1 METIK
6 KKSKGY
12 FTTGEFAKLCN
23 VKKQTLFHYDNIGIL
38 KPEITGENG
47 YRYYSAMQLET
58 FNTIS
63 MLKELDMPLADIRE
77 YLNSRNPDDF
87 VMLLRE
93 QLVLAAF
100 DLIDEAYDAMDSG
113 NWDVATEK
121 LTLADEKIAEL
132 QWLKSFIQRRI
143 NITLDGIN
151 AQHNRI
157 YLEER
162 PEEYYIITE
171 YTGNSGNKDIYPAVA
186 KHIAYCH
193 DNQIYS
199 PYGIGALVPVTEE
212 FTSENSYNYSH
223 LYTKIEP
230 VDITT
235 RENVTVIPPRTYAV
249 IVSTEGYSLL
259 HTMYLKLLKF
269 AEDNGFKKEE
279 YFFEDTLLDDMSR
292 FSYDD
297 YVLRISLPLKK
308 D

>member
-47 YRYYSAMQLET
+47 YRYYSAMQLDT

-77 YLNSRNPDDF
+77 YLNSRNPGDF
-87 VMLLRE
+87 VTLLRE
-93 QLVLAAF
+93 QLV
-100 DLIDEAYDAMDSG
+100 
-113 NWDVATEK
+113 
-121 LTLADEKIAEL
+121 LADEKIAEL

-143 NITLDGIN
+143 NITLDGMN

-171 YTGNSGNKDIYPAVA
+171 YKGSSESSTTEAAEAKEEAKPKEANVPSSLVAAQSGIIESIYVRNGRALAPPCTV
-186 KHIAYCH
+186 CR
-193 DNQIYS
+193 
-199 PYGIGALVPVTEE
+199 IG
-212 FTSENSYNYSH
+212 
-223 LYTKIEP
+223 
-230 VDITT
+230 
-235 RENVTVIPPRTYAV
+235 
-249 IVSTEGYSLL
+249 VSTSVKPSPSSALRMQE
-259 HTMYLKLLKF
+259 T
-269 AEDNGFKKEE
+269 
-279 YFFEDTLLDDMSR
+279 TLPRRRSFCCMDGRRRSR
-292 FSYDD
+292 
-297 YVLRISLPLKK
+297 
-308 D
+308 

>member
-93 QLVLAAF
+93 QLVLA
-100 DLIDEAYDAMDSG
+100 
-113 NWDVATEK
+113 
-121 LTLADEKIAEL
+121 DEKIAEL

-171 YTGNSGNKDIYPAVA
+171 YTGSSGNKDIYPAVA

-249 IVSTEGYSLL
+249 IVSTESYSLL

>member
-93 QLVLAAF
+93 QLVLA
-100 DLIDEAYDAMDSG
+100 
-113 NWDVATEK
+113 
-121 LTLADEKIAEL
+121 DEKIAEL

-212 FTSENSYNYSH
+212 FTSKNSYNYSH

>member
-1 METIK
+1 
-6 KKSKGY
+6 
-12 FTTGEFAKLCN
+12 
-23 VKKQTLFHYDNIGIL
+23 
-38 KPEITGENG
+38 
-47 YRYYSAMQLET
+47 MQLET

-77 YLNSRNPDDF
+77 YLNSRNPGDF
-87 VMLLRE
+87 VMLLRG
-93 QLVLAAF
+93 QLV
-100 DLIDEAYDAMDSG
+100 
-113 NWDVATEK
+113 
-121 LTLADEKIAEL
+121 LADEKIAEL

-171 YTGNSGNKDIYPAVA
+171 YTGSSGNKDIYPAVA

>member
-77 YLNSRNPDDF
+77 FLNSRNPGDF
-87 VMLLRE
+87 VMLLRG
-93 QLVLAAF
+93 QLV
-100 DLIDEAYDAMDSG
+100 
-113 NWDVATEK
+113 
-121 LTLADEKIAEL
+121 LADEKIAEL

-171 YTGNSGNKDIYPAVA
+171 YTGSSGNKDIYPAVA

-199 PYGIGALVPVTEE
+199 PYGIGAMVPVTEE

>member
-77 YLNSRNPDDF
+77 YLNSRNPGDF

-93 QLVLAAF
+93 QLV
-100 DLIDEAYDAMDSG
+100 
-113 NWDVATEK
+113 
-121 LTLADEKIAEL
+121 LADEKIAEL

-171 YTGNSGNKDIYPAVA
+171 YTGSSGNKDIYPAVA

-235 RENVTVIPPRTYAV
+235 RENVTIIPPRTYAV

>member
-1 METIK
+1 
-6 KKSKGY
+6 
-12 FTTGEFAKLCN
+12 
-23 VKKQTLFHYDNIGIL
+23 
-38 KPEITGENG
+38 
-47 YRYYSAMQLET
+47 MQLET

-93 QLVLAAF
+93 QLV
-100 DLIDEAYDAMDSG
+100 
-113 NWDVATEK
+113 
-121 LTLADEKIAEL
+121 LADEKIAEL

-269 AEDNGFKKEE
+269 AEDNGFKEE

>member
-93 QLVLAAF
+93 QLVLA
-100 DLIDEAYDAMDSG
+100 
-113 NWDVATEK
+113 
-121 LTLADEKIAEL
+121 DEKIAEL

-171 YTGNSGNKDIYPAVA
+171 YTGSSGNKDIYPAVA

-235 RENVTVIPPRTYAV
+235 RENVTIIPPRTYAV
-249 IVSTEGYSLL
+249 IESTEGYSSL

-269 AEDNGFKKEE
+269 AEYNGFKKEE

>member
-77 YLNSRNPDDF
+77 YLNSRNPGDF
-87 VMLLRE
+87 VMLLRG
-93 QLVLAAF
+93 QLV
-100 DLIDEAYDAMDSG
+100 
-113 NWDVATEK
+113 
-121 LTLADEKIAEL
+121 LADEKIAEL

-171 YTGNSGNKDIYPAVA
+171 YTGSSGNKDIYPAVA

-235 RENVTVIPPRTYAV
+235 RENVTIIPPRTYAV
-249 IVSTEGYSLL
+249 IESTEGYSSL

-269 AEDNGFKKEE
+269 TEDNGFKKEE

>member
-93 QLVLAAF
+93 QLVLA
-100 DLIDEAYDAMDSG
+100 
-113 NWDVATEK
+113 
-121 LTLADEKIAEL
+121 DEKIAEL

-171 YTGNSGNKDIYPAVA
+171 YTGSSGNKDIYPAVA

-235 RENVTVIPPRTYAV
+235 RENVTIIPPRTYAV
-249 IVSTEGYSLL
+249 IESTEGYSSL

>member
-1 METIK
+1 M
-6 KKSKGY
+6 
-12 FTTGEFAKLCN
+12 
-23 VKKQTLFHYDNIGIL
+23 
-38 KPEITGENG
+38 
-47 YRYYSAMQLET
+47 
-58 FNTIS
+58 
-63 MLKELDMPLADIRE
+63 
-77 YLNSRNPDDF
+77 
-87 VMLLRE
+87 
-93 QLVLAAF
+93 
-100 DLIDEAYDAMDSG
+100 
-113 NWDVATEK
+113 
-121 LTLADEKIAEL
+121 
-132 QWLKSFIQRRI
+132 
-143 NITLDGIN
+143 
-151 AQHNRI
+151 
-157 YLEER
+157 
-162 PEEYYIITE
+162 
-171 YTGNSGNKDIYPAVA
+171 A
-186 KHIAYCH
+186 KHIKSCH
-193 DNQIYS
+193 YNQIYS

-249 IVSTEGYSLL
+249 IVSTEGYSSL

>member
-47 YRYYSAMQLET
+47 YRYYSAMQLDT

-77 YLNSRNPDDF
+77 YLNSRNPGDF
-87 VMLLRE
+87 VTLLKE
-93 QLVLAAF
+93 QL
-100 DLIDEAYDAMDSG
+100 I
-113 NWDVATEK
+113 
-121 LTLADEKIAEL
+121 LADEKIAEL

-143 NITLDGIN
+143 NITCDGIN

-157 YLEER
+157 YLEDR

-171 YTGNSGNKDIYPAVA
+171 YKGSSDDRDIYPAMA
-186 KHIAYCH
+186 KHIKYCH

-235 RENVTVIPPRTYAV
+235 RENVTAIPPRTYAV
-249 IVSTEGYSLL
+249 IESTEGYSSL

-269 AEDNGFKKEE
+269 AEDNGYKKEE

-292 FSYDD
+292 FS
-297 YVLRISLPLKK
+297 
-308 D
+308 

>member
-23 VKKQTLFHYDNIGIL
+23 VKKQTLFHYDNSGIL

-93 QLVLAAF
+93 QLVLA
-100 DLIDEAYDAMDSG
+100 
-113 NWDVATEK
+113 
-121 LTLADEKIAEL
+121 DEKIAEL

-171 YTGNSGNKDIYPAVA
+171 YTGSSGNKDIYPAVA

-235 RENVTVIPPRTYAV
+235 RENVTIIPPRTYAV
-249 IVSTEGYSLL
+249 IESTEGYSSL

-269 AEDNGFKKEE
+269 AEYNGFKKEE

>member
-12 FTTGEFAKLCN
+12 FTTGEFANLCN

-93 QLVLAAF
+93 QLVLA
-100 DLIDEAYDAMDSG
+100 
-113 NWDVATEK
+113 
-121 LTLADEKIAEL
+121 DEKIAEL

-171 YTGNSGNKDIYPAVA
+171 YTGSSGNKDIYPAVA

-212 FTSENSYNYSH
+212 FTSENSYNYSQ

>member
-1 METIK
+1 
-6 KKSKGY
+6 
-12 FTTGEFAKLCN
+12 
-23 VKKQTLFHYDNIGIL
+23 
-38 KPEITGENG
+38 
-47 YRYYSAMQLET
+47 
-58 FNTIS
+58 
-63 MLKELDMPLADIRE
+63 
-77 YLNSRNPDDF
+77 
-87 VMLLRE
+87 MLLRE
-93 QLVLAAF
+93 QLV
-100 DLIDEAYDAMDSG
+100 
-113 NWDVATEK
+113 
-121 LTLADEKIAEL
+121 LADEKIAEL

-171 YTGNSGNKDIYPAVA
+171 YTGSSGNKDIYPAVA

-249 IVSTEGYSLL
+249 IVSTEAYSLL

>member
-77 YLNSRNPDDF
+77 FLNSRNPGDF
-87 VMLLRE
+87 VMLLRG
-93 QLVLAAF
+93 QLV
-100 DLIDEAYDAMDSG
+100 
-113 NWDVATEK
+113 
-121 LTLADEKIAEL
+121 LADEKIAEL

-171 YTGNSGNKDIYPAVA
+171 YTGSSGNKDIYPAVA

>member
-47 YRYYSAMQLET
+47 YRYYSAMQLDT

-77 YLNSRNPDDF
+77 YLNSRNPGDF
-87 VMLLRE
+87 VTLLRE
-93 QLVLAAF
+93 QLV
-100 DLIDEAYDAMDSG
+100 
-113 NWDVATEK
+113 
-121 LTLADEKIAEL
+121 LADEKIAEL

-143 NITLDGIN
+143 NITCDGMN

-162 PEEYYIITE
+162 PEEYYIITK
-171 YTGNSGNKDIYPAVA
+171 YTGTSDDRDIYPAMA

-199 PYGIGALVPVTEE
+199 PYRIGALVPVTEE
-212 FTSENSYNYSH
+212 FTSENSYNYS
-223 LYTKIEP
+223 
-230 VDITT
+230 
-235 RENVTVIPPRTYAV
+235 IPR
-249 IVSTEGYSLL
+249 
-259 HTMYLKLLKF
+259 
-269 AEDNGFKKEE
+269 
-279 YFFEDTLLDDMSR
+279 
-292 FSYDD
+292 
-297 YVLRISLPLKK
+297 
-308 D
+308 

>member
-1 METIK
+1 M
-6 KKSKGY
+6 
-12 FTTGEFAKLCN
+12 
-23 VKKQTLFHYDNIGIL
+23 
-38 KPEITGENG
+38 
-47 YRYYSAMQLET
+47 
-58 FNTIS
+58 
-63 MLKELDMPLADIRE
+63 
-77 YLNSRNPDDF
+77 
-87 VMLLRE
+87 
-93 QLVLAAF
+93 
-100 DLIDEAYDAMDSG
+100 
-113 NWDVATEK
+113 
-121 LTLADEKIAEL
+121 
-132 QWLKSFIQRRI
+132 
-143 NITLDGIN
+143 N

-162 PEEYYIITE
+162 PEEYYIITK
-171 YTGNSGNKDIYPAVA
+171 YTGSSDDRDIYPAMA

-199 PYGIGALVPVTEE
+199 PYRIGALVPVTEE

-235 RENVTVIPPRTYAV
+235 RENVTIIPPRTYAV
-249 IVSTEGYSLL
+249 IESTEGYSSL

-292 FSYDD
+292 FSYDE

>member
-47 YRYYSAMQLET
+47 YRYYSAMQLDT

-77 YLNSRNPDDF
+77 YLNSRNPGDF
-87 VMLLRE
+87 VTLLRE
-93 QLVLAAF
+93 QLV
-100 DLIDEAYDAMDSG
+100 
-113 NWDVATEK
+113 
-121 LTLADEKIAEL
+121 LADEKIAEL

-143 NITLDGIN
+143 NITCDGMN

-162 PEEYYIITE
+162 PEEYYIITK
-171 YTGNSGNKDIYPAVA
+171 YTGTSDDRDIYPAMA

-199 PYGIGALVPVTEE
+199 PYRIGALVPVTEE
-212 FTSENSYNYSH
+212 FTSENSYNYSR

-235 RENVTVIPPRTYAV
+235 RENVTIIPPRTYAV
-249 IVSTEGYSLL
+249 IESTEGYSSL

-269 AEDNGFKKEE
+269 TEDNGFKKEE

>member
-47 YRYYSAMQLET
+47 YRYYSAMQLDT

-77 YLNSRNPDDF
+77 YLNSRNPGDF
-87 VMLLRE
+87 VTLLRE
-93 QLVLAAF
+93 QLV
-100 DLIDEAYDAMDSG
+100 
-113 NWDVATEK
+113 
-121 LTLADEKIAEL
+121 LADEKIAEL

-143 NITLDGIN
+143 NITLDGMN

-171 YTGNSGNKDIYPAVA
+171 YKGSSDDRDIYPAMA
-186 KHIAYCH
+186 KHIKYCH

-249 IVSTEGYSLL
+249 IVSTEGYSSL

-269 AEDNGFKKEE
+269 AEDNGYKKEE

>member
-77 YLNSRNPDDF
+77 YLNSRNPGDF

-93 QLVLAAF
+93 QLV
-100 DLIDEAYDAMDSG
+100 
-113 NWDVATEK
+113 
-121 LTLADEKIAEL
+121 LADEKIAEL

-171 YTGNSGNKDIYPAVA
+171 YTGSSGNKDIYPAVA

-249 IVSTEGYSLL
+249 IESTEGYSSL

-269 AEDNGFKKEE
+269 TEDNGFKKEE

>member
-47 YRYYSAMQLET
+47 YRYYSAMQLDT

-77 YLNSRNPDDF
+77 YLNSRNPGDF
-87 VMLLRE
+87 VTLLRE
-93 QLVLAAF
+93 QLV
-100 DLIDEAYDAMDSG
+100 
-113 NWDVATEK
+113 
-121 LTLADEKIAEL
+121 LADEKIAEL

-143 NITLDGIN
+143 NITLDGMN

-171 YTGNSGNKDIYPAVA
+171 YKGSSDDRDIYPAMA
-186 KHIAYCH
+186 KHIKYCH

-269 AEDNGFKKEE
+269 AGDNGFKKEE

>member
-77 YLNSRNPDDF
+77 YLNSRNPGDF
-87 VMLLRE
+87 VMLLRG
-93 QLVLAAF
+93 QLV
-100 DLIDEAYDAMDSG
+100 
-113 NWDVATEK
+113 
-121 LTLADEKIAEL
+121 LADEKIAEL

-171 YTGNSGNKDIYPAVA
+171 YTGSSGNKDIYPAVA

-235 RENVTVIPPRTYAV
+235 RENVTIIPPRTYAV

>member
-12 FTTGEFAKLCN
+12 FTTGEFAKLC
-23 VKKQTLFHYDNIGIL
+23 KKQTLFHYDNIGIL

-93 QLVLAAF
+93 QLVLA
-100 DLIDEAYDAMDSG
+100 
-113 NWDVATEK
+113 
-121 LTLADEKIAEL
+121 DEKIAEL

-171 YTGNSGNKDIYPAVA
+171 YTGSSGNKDIYPAVA

-269 AEDNGFKKEE
+269 AEDNGFKKED